1 MLRTFPRKRANS
13 KYYFASF
20 YLHRWIGKTLQTGL
34 QNPSSTKRAMHP
46 PTLTEVLFMPKNSLL
61 LSVIALTTISVNASG
76 EMIYKCR
83 NQQGEM
89 KYQKSACAENIQ
101 TTSSLVEIKTTKPAI
116 KQKKTLVIDKGV
128 NGHYFLEGEVNS
140 TALTFVVDTGASVV
154 SLPSS
159 VARAAEIDCK
169 KQVTMNTANGLA
181 NACTIVIP
189 KLKIGSFIIEEV
201 AAVVVPN
208 LSEPLLG
215 MNVLQQFNIVQ
226 DHGQMRI
233 SER

>member
-1 MLRTFPRKRANS
+1 MT
-13 KYYFASF
+13 
-20 YLHRWIGKTLQTGL
+20 
-34 QNPSSTKRAMHP
+34 
-46 PTLTEVLFMPKNSLL
+46 KNSMLL
-61 LSVIALTTISVNASG
+61 LSAMALSTLSINVSG
-76 EMIYKCR
+76 EMVYKCR

-89 KYQKSACAENIQ
+89 KYQKSACTENVQ
-101 TTSSLVEIKTTKPAI
+101 TTSSLVEIKTTKPAN
-116 KQKKTLVIDKGV
+116 KGKKTLVLDQHS

-140 TALTFVVDTGASVV
+140 TPLTFVVDTGASVV

-159 VARAAEIDCK
+159 IARSAEIDCK
-169 KQVTMNTANGLA
+169 KQVKMSTANGIA
-181 NACTIVIP
+181 DACTVTIP
-189 KLKIGSFIIEEV
+189 KLKIGSFQIEDV
-201 AAVVVPN
+201 AAVIVPN

>member
-1 MLRTFPRKRANS
+1 M
-13 KYYFASF
+13 
-20 YLHRWIGKTLQTGL
+20 
-34 QNPSSTKRAMHP
+34 
-46 PTLTEVLFMPKNSLL
+46 LL
-61 LSVIALTTISVNASG
+61 LIVVLSTLSINASG
-76 EMIYKCR
+76 EMVYKCK

-89 KYQKSACAENIQ
+89 KYQKSACAEDVQ
-101 TTSSLVEIKTTKPAI
+101 ASSALVEIKTTKAVI
-116 KQKKTLVIDKGV
+116 KAKKTLVIDQQS

-140 TALTFVVDTGASVV
+140 TALTFVIDTGASVV

-159 VARAAEIDCK
+159 VARDAEINCK
-169 KQVTMNTANGLA
+169 KQVMMSTANGLA
-181 NACTIVIP
+181 NACTVIIP
-189 KLKIGSFIIEEV
+189 KLKIGSFLIEDV
-201 AAVVVPN
+201 AAVVAPN

>member
-1 MLRTFPRKRANS
+1 MS
-13 KYYFASF
+13 KNC
-20 YLHRWIGKTLQTGL
+20 I
-34 QNPSSTKRAMHP
+34 
-46 PTLTEVLFMPKNSLL
+46 LL
-61 LSVIALTTISVNASG
+61 LSVISLSVLSINTFG
-76 EMIYKCR
+76 ESVYKCK
-83 NQQGEM
+83 NPQGKM
-89 KYQKSACAENIQ
+89 TYQKSACAENVQ
-101 TTSSLVEIKTTKPAI
+101 SSLLVELKTTKAVI
-116 KQKKTLVIDKGV
+116 KPKQNIVIDQNP
-128 NGHYFLEGEVNS
+128 NGHYFLAGEVNS

-159 VARAAEIDCK
+159 IAHAAELSCNN
-169 KQVTMNTANGLA
+169 QVMMSTANGLTKGCA
-181 NACTIVIP
+181 VTIR
-189 KLKIGSFIIEEV
+189 KLKLGSFLMENV

>member
-1 MLRTFPRKRANS
+1 
-13 KYYFASF
+13 
-20 YLHRWIGKTLQTGL
+20 
-34 QNPSSTKRAMHP
+34 
-46 PTLTEVLFMPKNSLL
+46 MPKNSMLL
-61 LSVIALTTISVNASG
+61 LSVIVLTTISVNASG

-89 KYQKSACAENIQ
+89 KYQKSACAENVQ
-101 TTSSLVEIKTTKPAI
+101 TTSSLVEIKTTQPVK
-116 KQKKTLVIDKGV
+116 KQKKTLVIDQSS
-128 NGHYFLEGEVNS
+128 NGHYFLAGEVNS
-140 TALTFVVDTGASVV
+140 TALTFVIDTGASVV

-159 VARAAEIDCK
+159 VARSAEIDCN
-169 KQVTMNTANGLA
+169 KQVMMSTANGLA
-181 NACTIVIP
+181 NACTVTIP
-189 KLKIGSFIIEEV
+189 KLKIGSFLIEDV
-201 AAVVVPN
+201 AAVIVPN